1 MERVQREKE
10 WNIVFSDTSSSKTV
24 CIFSN
29 PIMNVLSM
37 NNFFQSLIS
46 LCCSR
51 HNLSTCYGSYY
62 VNEVRNVIGQI
73 LLYQICTCDIK
84 RNVDTQNSSLQLYFV
99 STLVKDISRPFLL
112 LHCSQYT
119 FYLKDKLIPIKISFS
134 SQ

>member
-1 MERVQREKE
+1 MQREKE
-10 WNIVFSDTSSSKTV
+10 WKTFFRHLQQQNHIY
-24 CIFSN
+24 IFSN
-29 PIMNVLSM
+29 PIMNVLPM

-51 HNLSTCYGSYY
+51 YNLSTSYGSYY
-62 VNEVRNVIGQI
+62 VNGVRNVIGQI

-84 RNVDTQNSSLQLYFV
+84 RNVDIQNSSLQLYV
-99 STLVKDISRPFLL
+99 MSTLVKDISRPFLL